1 MRVEES
7 KIGVYICHCGV
18 NIAATVDSAGV
29 AKFASSLP
37 GVVIARDYLYTCSDP
52 GQAMIRDDIKDYGL
66 NRVIVASCSPRMHEP
81 TFRKVL
87 EGEGLNAY
95 LFEMVNLREHCSWV
109 HTDKEKATEKAKDL
123 VRGAIA
129 RASLLEPL
137 ERMKVGVI
145 PACVVVGGG
154 VSGMFAALNV
164 AAKGFKVYLVEKEPS
179 IGGHMSQLDKTFPTL
194 DCSACILTPKM
205 VDVARHKNIELLTYA
220 ELESVEGYIGNFKVK
235 VRKKARYVDEEK
247 CTGCGECTKVCPVS
261 ITNEF
266 ELGLSGRKAA
276 YVPFPQAVPLVYNL
290 ERDRCMR
297 CGLCGVVCEAEAVN
311 YEQRDEELELE
322 AGVIIV
328 ATGYDAFDPM
338 KKPKL
343 GYKEFPNVITGLE
356 FERLTNSSGPTG
368 GEIVIN
374 GKEPKD
380 VVFIQCVGSR
390 DEELGN
396 EYCSRFCCM
405 YTAKH
410 ALLTKE
416 HIPDANVSILYTDV
430 RAFGKGFEEFY
441 NRAMEEGINYVRKD
455 IDAEIWT
462 EGGNGNR
469 VTVNVEDSGGARGFE
484 ADLVVLATGATPR
497 SDAKELARNLRIS
510 QRADGFFME
519 THQKLQPV
527 DTPTGGIFLA
537 GCCQSPKDI
546 PDSVAQACAAAAR
559 ASIPLMMGEVD
570 IEPLTASADETIC
583 VGCRSCEMIC
593 AYEALSF
600 DEKKRVMVVNEA
612 LCKGCG
618 SCSTLCPSGA
628 MSVSHFR
635 DRQVFAQI
643 EGLLSYGGFVEE

>member
-1 MRVEES
+1 MRGEEA

-18 NIAATVDSAGV
+18 NIAATVDSGGV

-37 GVVIARDYLYTCSDP
+37 CVVIARDYLYTCSEP
-52 GQAMIRDDIKDYGL
+52 GQEMIRNDIKEYGL

-87 EGEGLNAY
+87 EEEGLNAY
-95 LFEMVNLREHCSWV
+95 LFEMVNIREHCSWV

-123 VRGAIA
+123 VRGAVA

-145 PACVVVGGG
+145 PACVVIGGG
-154 VSGMFAALNV
+154 VSGMFAALSV
-164 AAKGFKVYLVEKEPS
+164 ADKGFKVYLVEKEPS
-179 IGGHMSQLDKTFPTL
+179 IGGHMAQLDKTFPTL

-205 VDVARHKNIELLTYA
+205 VDVARHKNIELITYA
-220 ELESVEGYIGNFKVK
+220 EVESVEGYIGNFKVR

-266 ELGLSGRKAA
+266 ELGLAGRKAA

-297 CGLCGVVCEAEAVN
+297 CGLCGVVCEPEAIN
-311 YEQRDEELELE
+311 YEQREEELELE

-328 ATGYDAFDPM
+328 ATGYDVFDPM

-368 GEIVIN
+368 GEIVLN

-380 VVFIQCVGSR
+380 VVFVQCVGSR
-390 DEELGN
+390 DEETGN
-396 EYCSRFCCM
+396 KYCSRFCCM

-410 ALLTKE
+410 ALLIKE
-416 HIPDANVSILYTDV
+416 HIPDANITILYTDV

-441 NRAMEEGINYVRKD
+441 NRAMEEGIKYVRKE
-455 IDAEIWT
+455 IDAKIWT
-462 EGGNGNR
+462 ERGDSDR
-469 VTVNVEDSGGARGFE
+469 VVVKVEDSMGMRGFE
-484 ADLVVLATGATPR
+484 TDLVVLATGATPR
-497 SDAKELARNLRIS
+497 SDANELARVLRIS

-559 ASIPLMMGEVD
+559 ASIPLMRGEVD
-570 IEPLTASADETIC
+570 IEPLTASVDETIC

-618 SCSTLCPSGA
+618 SCSTICPSGA
-628 MSVSHFR
+628 MSVSHYR
-635 DRQVFAQI
+635 DQQVFAQI
-643 EGLLSYGGFVEE
+643 EGLLS

>member
-1 MRVEES
+1 MRGEEVRM
-7 KIGVYICHCGV
+7 GVYICHCGV

-37 GVVIARDYLYTCSDP
+37 CVVIARDYLYTCSEP
-52 GQAMIRDDIKDYGL
+52 GQEMIRNDIKEYGL

-87 EGEGLNAY
+87 EEEGLNAY
-95 LFEMVNLREHCSWV
+95 LFEMVNIREHCSWV

-123 VRGAIA
+123 VRGAVA

-137 ERMKVGVI
+137 EPMKVGVI
-145 PACVVVGGG
+145 PACVVIGGG
-154 VSGMFAALNV
+154 VSGMFAALSV
-164 AAKGFKVYLVEKEPS
+164 ADKGFKVYLVEKEPS
-179 IGGHMSQLDKTFPTL
+179 IGGHMAQLDKTFPTL

-205 VDVARHKNIELLTYA
+205 VDVARHKNIELITYA
-220 ELESVEGYIGNFKVK
+220 EVESVEGYIGNFKVR

-266 ELGLSGRKAA
+266 ELGLAGRKAA

-297 CGLCGVVCEAEAVN
+297 CGLCGVVCEPKAIN

-328 ATGYDAFDPM
+328 ATGYDVFDPL
-338 KKPKL
+338 KKPEL

-390 DEELGN
+390 DKEIGN

-416 HIPDANVSILYTDV
+416 HIPDANINILYTDV

-441 NRAMEEGINYVRKD
+441 NRAMEEGIKYVRKA
-455 IDAEIWT
+455 IDAKIWT
-462 EGGNGNR
+462 ERCDNDR
-469 VTVNVEDSGGARGFE
+469 IVVKVEDSRGTRGFE
-484 ADLVVLATGATPR
+484 ADLVVLATGATSR
-497 SDAKELARNLRIS
+497 SDAEELARVLRIS

-559 ASIPLMMGEVD
+559 ASIPLMRGEVD
-570 IEPLTASADETIC
+570 IEPITASVDETIC

-618 SCSTLCPSGA
+618 SCSTICLSGA
-628 MSVSHFR
+628 MSVSHYR
-635 DRQVFAQI
+635 DQQVFAQI
-643 EGLLSYGGFVEE
+643 EGLLS

>member
-1 MRVEES
+1 MRGEGVR
-7 KIGVYICHCGV
+7 IGVYVCHCGV
-18 NIAATVDSAGV
+18 NIASIVNSAEV

-52 GQAMIRDDIKDYGL
+52 GQAMIRNDIKEYGL

-81 TFRKVL
+81 TFRKVVES
-87 EGEGLNAY
+87 EGMNAY
-95 LFEMVNLREHCSWV
+95 LFEMVNIREHCAWV
-109 HTDKEKATEKAKDL
+109 HTDRAKATAKAKDL
-123 VRGAIA
+123 VRGAVA
-129 RASLLEPL
+129 RAFLLEPL

-145 PACVVVGGG
+145 PACVVIGGG
-154 VSGMFAALNV
+154 VSGIFAALNV
-164 AAKGFKVYLVEKEPS
+164 ADKGFKVYLVEKEPS
-179 IGGHMSQLDKTFPTL
+179 IGGHMAQLDKTFPTL

-205 VDVARHKNIELLTYA
+205 VDVARHKNIELITYA
-220 ELESVEGYIGNFKVK
+220 EVERVDGYIGNFTVR
-235 VRKKARYVDEEK
+235 VRKKPRYVDEEK
-247 CTGCGECTKVCPVS
+247 CTGCGECAKVCPVS
-261 ITNEF
+261 IRNDF

-276 YVPFPQAVPLVYNL
+276 YVPFPQAVPLVYTL
-290 ERDRCMR
+290 ERDKCMR
-297 CGLCGVVCEAEAVN
+297 CGLCSVVCEAGAID
-311 YEQRDEELELE
+311 YEQSEEVLEIE

-328 ATGYDAFDPM
+328 ATGYDTFDPRR
-338 KKPKL
+338 KPNL
-343 GYKEFPNVITGLE
+343 GYKKYPNVITSLE
-356 FERLTNSSGPTG
+356 FERLTSSSGPTG
-368 GEIVIN
+368 GEILIN

-390 DEELGN
+390 DKEIGN

-416 HIPDANVSILYTDV
+416 HIPDANITVLYTDV

-441 NRAMEEGINYVRKD
+441 NRAKDEGVKYVRKELTAN
-455 IDAEIWT
+455 IQV
-462 EGGNGNR
+462 EGAGDR
-469 VTVNVEDSGGARGFE
+469 VVVKVEDTYGVREFE
-484 ADLVVLATGATPR
+484 ADLVVLATGAMPG
-497 SDAKELARNLRIS
+497 SDASELARVLRIS

-559 ASIPLMMGEVD
+559 ASIPLMNGEVE
-570 IEPLTASADETIC
+570 IEPLTASVNEEFC
-583 VGCRSCEMIC
+583 VGCRSCEMVC
-593 AYEALSF
+593 AYEALSL
-600 DEKKRVMVVNEA
+600 DEEKRVMTVNEA

-618 SCSTLCPSGA
+618 SCSNTCPSGA
-628 MSVSHFR
+628 ISVSHYN

-643 EGLLSYGGFVEE
+643 DGLLSSGV

>member
-1 MRVEES
+1 MRGEEA

-52 GQAMIRDDIKDYGL
+52 GQEMIRNDIKEYEL

-81 TFRKVL
+81 TFRKVV
-87 EGEGLNAY
+87 EEAGLNAY
-95 LFEMVNLREHCSWV
+95 LFEMVNIREHCSWV
-109 HTDKEKATEKAKDL
+109 HTDKGKATEKAKDL
-123 VRGAIA
+123 VRGAVA

-164 AAKGFKVYLVEKEPS
+164 ADKGFKVYLVENEPS
-179 IGGHMSQLDKTFPTL
+179 IGGHMAQLDKTFPTL

-205 VDVARHKNIELLTYA
+205 VDVARHKNIELITYA
-220 ELESVEGYIGNFKVK
+220 EVEGVEGYIGNFKVRVK
-235 VRKKARYVDEEK
+235 KKARYVDEEK
-247 CTGCGECTKVCPVS
+247 CTRCGECTKVCPVT

-266 ELGLSGRKAA
+266 ELGLAGRKAA
-276 YVPFPQAVPLVYNL
+276 YVPFPQAVPLVYTL
-290 ERDRCMR
+290 ERDRCMG
-297 CGLCGVVCEAEAVN
+297 CGLCEVVCEAEAIN

-328 ATGYDAFDPM
+328 ATGYDTFDPM
-338 KKPKL
+338 KKPQL

-390 DEELGN
+390 DEEIGN

-416 HIPDANVSILYTDV
+416 HIPDANITILYTDV

-441 NRAMEEGINYVRKD
+441 NRAKEEGINYVWKE
-455 IDAEIWT
+455 IDAKIWT
-462 EGGNGNR
+462 ERGDSDR
-469 VTVNVEDSGGARGFE
+469 VIVNVEDSNGGRKFE

-497 SDAKELARNLRIS
+497 SDAKELARMLRIS

-559 ASIPLMMGEVD
+559 ASIPLMQGEVE
-570 IEPLTASADETIC
+570 IEPLTANVDEAFC
-583 VGCRSCEMIC
+583 VGCRTCELIC

-600 DEKKRVMVVNEA
+600 NEKKHVMVVNEA

-618 SCSTLCPSGA
+618 SCSSTCPSGA
-628 MSVSHFR
+628 MSVGHYR
-635 DRQVFAQI
+635 DRQLFAQI
-643 EGLLSYGGFVEE
+643 DGLLSRGGFV